1 MPLVNADRADA
12 IWSTEPWLKDALV
25 ELELPWFVRECWKV
39 KNSTPADIPLSRDG
53 SCEAIEC

>member
-1 MPLVNADRADA
+1 MFRTMSFKVTP
-12 IWSTEPWLKDALV
+12 TEPWLKDALV